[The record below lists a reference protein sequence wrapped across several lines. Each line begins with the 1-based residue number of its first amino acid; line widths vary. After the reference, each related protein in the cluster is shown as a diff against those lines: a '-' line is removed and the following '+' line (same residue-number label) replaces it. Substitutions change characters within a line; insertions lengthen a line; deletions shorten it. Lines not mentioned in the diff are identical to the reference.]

1 MFDSSQPSP
10 TPHVTQA
17 NVSDPRESRSLVVL
31 GSGNVGT
38 RAAAAFVD
46 ISILG
51 LRLPLSS
58 SGECAVG
65 RVLAA
70 PVW

>member
-1 MFDSSQPSP
+1 MSP
-10 TPHVTQA
+10 KA
-17 NVSDPRESRSLVVL
+17 NVSDPRESRWLVVL
-31 GSGNVGT
+31 GSSNVGT
-38 RAAAAFVD
+38 RVAAAFVD
-46 ISILG
+46 TSILG
-51 LRLPLSS
+51 LGLPLSS